1 MLQSLYI
8 NLGIGKTML
17 NILNKSDYKT
27 KRSYVQSGK
36 HHETTDAHT
45 HIYLIDYL
53 RTEGSCWKETPWM
66 LHLKQVDENIFG
78 KYLMFGTHQD

>member
-1 MLQSLYI
+1 MLQWLYI

-45 HIYLIDYL
+45 HTYIWLPTYWRKL
-53 RTEGSCWKETPWM
+53 
-66 LHLKQVDENIFG
+66 LKRNTMDDENIFG